1 MTEINFDGLVG
12 QTHNYAGLSE
22 GNIASARNK
31 DSFARPRAAA
41 LQGLGKMRELAG
53 LGLAQGVM
61 PPHER
66 PFLPALRALGFSGDD
81 KRVWEAAWTQEPRLA
96 RHVAA
101 SSAMWA
107 ANAATISP
115 SADCADGR
123 VHATTANLS
132 TMLHRALEAPTT
144 ARALRALMKNTERF
158 AIDDAL
164 AANFADEGAA
174 NHMRLS
180 AGPNAPGVEAFVYGR
195 KMDESV
201 TGFPAR
207 QTLEA
212 SRAIARAHRL
222 TPERCVFIRQ
232 ARGAIDAGAFHN
244 DVVAVA
250 HETTLF
256 FHERAFEDRAEALAS
271 IRQAARGLFDPNF
284 VEVSEADV
292 PLADAVSSYLFN
304 SQLVHRPGADR
315 LTLIAPEE
323 VRAIAS
329 TRSYAEK
336 LIEANGPIGE
346 ILYVDV
352 RESMR
357 NGGGPACLRLRIE
370 MNDAERTAAAQG
382 FFWSDDLDKKLTA
395 WIERHYRETLAP
407 DDLRDPALIAE
418 THAAL
423 DALTQIL
430 PLGGGFYDFQRL

>member
-1 MTEINFDGLVG
+1 
-12 QTHNYAGLSE
+12 
-22 GNIASARNK
+22 
-31 DSFARPRAAA
+31 
-41 LQGLGKMRELAG
+41 
-53 LGLAQGVM
+53 
-61 PPHER
+61 
-66 PFLPALRALGFSGDD
+66 
-81 KRVWEAAWTQEPRLA
+81 
-96 RHVAA
+96 
-101 SSAMWA
+101 
-107 ANAATISP
+107 
-115 SADCADGR
+115 
-123 VHATTANLS
+123 
-132 TMLHRALEAPTT
+132 
-144 ARALRALMKNTERF
+144 
-158 AIDDAL
+158 
-164 AANFADEGAA
+164 
-174 NHMRLS
+174 
-180 AGPNAPGVEAFVYGR
+180 
-195 KMDESV
+195 MDESV

-407 DDLRDPALIAE
+407 DDLRDPGLITE

-430 PLGGGFYDFQRL
+430 PLGNNFYDFQRV